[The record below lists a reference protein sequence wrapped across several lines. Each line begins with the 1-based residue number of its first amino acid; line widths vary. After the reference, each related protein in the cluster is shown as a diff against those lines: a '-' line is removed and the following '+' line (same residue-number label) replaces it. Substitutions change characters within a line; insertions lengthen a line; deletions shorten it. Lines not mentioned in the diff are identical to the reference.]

1 MIIAVYDGVQKDR
14 ETAAQLIS
22 EFCKTRG
29 IMAEIA
35 QFSKADEIIGVFRQY
50 SFTAVFIGLNSM
62 QGVDTAWIVRKRDKK
77 CPLVIMSHCSDY
89 SLEGFRLEA
98 LEYLI
103 KPLDDEKIF
112 RVLDR
117 LIKLQGE
124 WS

>member
-1 MIIAVYDGVQKDR
+1 MKIAVYDGVQKDR

-77 CPLVIMSHCSDY
+77 CPLVIMSRCSDY
-89 SLEGFRLEA
+89 SLEGYRLKA
-98 LEYLI
+98 LDYLL
-103 KPLDDEKIF
+103 KPPDEQ
-112 RVLDR
+112 RVCAALDR
-117 LIKLQGE
+117 LSRNMAGG
-124 WS
+124 